1 MKNSKF
7 NDIFK
12 TFMLTESDEAQQA
25 DNPTESDSQEQG
37 STEQTSEV
45 DETVKKAAEAGFKAI
60 EHIKEKEN
68 KQEIIEGAINAVE
81 SGESGSDDVVKLL
94 EAIKQALGDETKQ
107 QPAQVQ
113 KEFEQSG
120 DGTDKTIDDITEDD
134 IMGEQ
139 HHKTYTNIL

>member
-12 TFMLTESDEAQQA
+12 TFMLTEADEVQQA
-25 DNPTESDSQEQG
+25 DNPTESDSQD
-37 STEQTSEV
+37 SV
-45 DETVKKAAEAGFKAI
+45 NADETIKKAAEAGFKAI
-60 EHIKEKEN
+60 EHIKEKEQ
-68 KQEIIEGAINAVE
+68 KQEIIEGAMNAVE
-81 SGESGSDDVVKLL
+81 SGESGNDDVAKLL
-94 EAIKQALGDETKQ
+94 EAIKQTLGDETKQ

>member
-25 DNPTESDSQEQG
+25 DNPTESDSQD
-37 STEQTSEV
+37 SINA
-45 DETVKKAAEAGFKAI
+45 DETIKKAAEAGFKAI
-60 EHIKEKEN
+60 EHIKEKEH
-68 KQEIIEGAINAVE
+68 KQEIIEGAMNAVE
-81 SGESGSDDVVKLL
+81 SGESSNDDVVKLL